1 MAAFDQ
7 KRRTRDA
14 LIAAARE
21 LVASGATPTVEGA
34 AEAASISRTTAYRYF
49 PNQRA
54 LLVAAHPETG
64 AASLLPDDA
73 PTTPP
78 TRLDLV
84 VDAFTRSIVETEAQQ
99 RTMLR
104 LSLEADPVERSQLPL
119 RQGRAIKWIE
129 EALAPLRK
137 EMSEAEVHRLTLA
150 IRSATGIE
158 ALVWL
163 TDVAGLSRDDATELM
178 RWSARAPCCSRHS
191 PTRQLTRTTE
201 KEPAAARREHQR
213 PQSTTPT
220 MSYAELYARIE
231 LKTKRIPN

>member
-1 MAAFDQ
+1 MYGTISVMSTPYELNGRIDQ

-14 LIAAARE
+14 LIAAARD
-21 LVASGATPTVEGA
+21 LVAKGETPTVEAA

-64 AASLLPDDA
+64 VVSLLPENAPDDA
-73 PTTPP
+73 A

-84 VDAFTRSIVETEAQQ
+84 VDTFTRSLLENEAQQ

-104 LSLEADPVERSQLPL
+104 LSLEADPIQRAQLPL

-129 EALAPLRK
+129 EALAPLR
-137 EMSEAEVHRLTLA
+137 EDMSEADVRRLTHA

-163 TDVAGLSRDDATELM
+163 TDIAGLSRHDARELM
-178 RWSARAPCCSRHS
+178 RWSARA
-191 PTRQLTRTTE
+191 LLRTAIADATVAP
-201 KEPAAARREHQR
+201 PAKV
-213 PQSTTPT
+213 STT
-220 MSYAELYARIE
+220 
-231 LKTKRIPN
+231 K